1 MFPSVLSNFLC
12 YFQLSLLVQEHKKAM
27 KKMNEEHI
35 EKEARLKFAH
45 SIQQIDLLG
54 KLLKAA
60 QDNDIK
66 KLNDANEK

>member
-1 MFPSVLSNFLC
+1 
-12 YFQLSLLVQEHKKAM
+12 M